1 MRLFSPEF
9 EDSGEIPEKYGY
21 TKQNINPPLRIEDVP
36 DDAKSLVLIVDDPD
50 AVEPAGQ
57 IWDHWIMFNIDPDI
71 EEIGEGETPGTEGEN
86 SYGEIGYGGPN
97 PPDRPHTYVF
107 RIYAL
112 DQKLRLGEGDSR
124 AEVEAAM
131 RDHVIE
137 KATLDGRYS
146 PV

>member
-1 MRLFSPEF
+1 MKLISPKF
-9 EDSGEIPEKYGY
+9 EDGGEIPEKYGY
-21 TKQNINPPLRIEDVP
+21 TKQNVNPPLRIEDVP
-36 DDAKSLVLIVDDPD
+36 EEAESLVLIVDDPD

-71 EEIGEGETPGTEGEN
+71 EEIGEGESPGTEGEN
-86 SYGEIGYGGPN
+86 NYGELGYGGPN

-137 KATLDGRYS
+137 KDTLDGRHS

>member
-1 MRLFSPEF
+1 MRISSPEF
-9 EDSGEIPEKYGY
+9 EDGGEIPEKYGY
-21 TKQNINPPLRIEDVP
+21 TKQNVNPPLRIEDVP
-36 DDAKSLVLIVDDPD
+36 EGAESLVLIVDDPD
-50 AVEPAGQ
+50 AVEPAGK
-57 IWDHWIMFNIDPDI
+57 IWDHWIMFNIDPDTG
-71 EEIGEGETPGTEGEN
+71 EIDEDESPGTEGQN

-131 RDHVIE
+131 TDHVIE
-137 KATLDGRYS
+137 KDVLDGVYS